1 MAIMTPEIGTG
12 SILFAIPMRLLLA
25 ASLVTLAASCA
36 AVTGEKPQMRNVA
49 DGAYAAS
56 EPEQPVA
63 YVAFDGKSFRELFAR
78 HVGENALPSVDFS
91 KEAAVL
97 LMAGRR
103 STGGWSVTPSAVS
116 VSGDVL
122 VIDAQVSGP
131 GRGGIVTQAI
141 TSPWT
146 VIAVSPVTF
155 KKVQWE
161 P

>member
-1 MAIMTPEIGTG
+1 
-12 SILFAIPMRLLLA
+12 MR
-25 ASLVTLAASCA
+25 
-36 AVTGEKPQMRNVA
+36 EVA
-49 DGAYAAS
+49 NGAYASS

-63 YVAFDGKSFRELFAR
+63 YVAFDEKSFRELFAR
-78 HVGENALPSVDFS
+78 HVGQVATPAVDFQR
-91 KEAAVL
+91 EAAVL
-97 LMAGRR
+97 LMGGRR
-103 STGGWSVTPSAVS
+103 STGGWSVTPRAVS
-116 VSGDVL
+116 VSGDIL

-155 KKVQWE
+155 KKVQWA